1 MANYDHPL
9 FGQQGIDVVRPRI
22 KWWTPNQVVPK
33 DGVQVVYDRLK
44 NNVLGDISERNTVF
58 FEEEMEKL
66 DRWAED
72 KRKSLKGTLKD
83 YDDQI
88 ADHKKQARVA
98 PNLPEKLA
106 IQKKIRNLDKKRD
119 EAWREYD
126 EGARGIERQKD
137 SLIDDVEARLQQEI
151 EEENLFTVRWK
162 LV

>member
-1 MANYDHPL
+1 LKIQSQKEIIEFKLIKTAGY
-9 FGQQGIDVVRPRI
+9 VVHAKVNRTAVI
-22 KWWTPNQVVPK
+22 
-33 DGVQVVYDRLK
+33 
-44 NNVLGDISERNTVF
+44 LGDISERNTVF

-88 ADHKKQARVA
+88 ADLKKQSRVA

-137 SLIDDVEARLQQEI
+137 SLIDGVEARLQQEI